1 MVANAV
7 QLPVARETH
16 FPVVGAG
23 DCGLRPTYALWLG
36 GFSLAWNALGP
47 EMGDGHLPSCEKVAV
62 TFVETLTTVPVGNP
76 IPGSPGT
83 TVSGGNCLR
92 LCERW
97 ILEANEHAAG

>member
-1 MVANAV
+1 VVANAV

-23 DCGLRPTYALWLG
+23 DCGLRPTYALW
-36 GFSLAWNALGP
+36 
-47 EMGDGHLPSCEKVAV
+47 
-62 TFVETLTTVPVGNP
+62 FVETLTTVPVGNP